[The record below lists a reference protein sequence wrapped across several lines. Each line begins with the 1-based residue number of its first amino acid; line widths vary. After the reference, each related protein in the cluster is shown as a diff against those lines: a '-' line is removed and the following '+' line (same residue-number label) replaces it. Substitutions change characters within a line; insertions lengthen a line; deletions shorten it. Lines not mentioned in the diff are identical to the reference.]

1 MFAFDRSIQDV
12 TGVEIVKGTRAF
24 RRFMVHRVNL
34 PDAAELRT
42 HPEVKELTGSK
53 SGIAVIDSE
62 RKVVQLP
69 PGSSAEVDFWVF
81 GADQIVV
88 THNNPQIAII
98 QRYPTLEAFLGAW
111 KIKRDCERELE
122 VPHGCILANLKT
134 HGGEERFIAR
144 CVELGVPAEEIILLD
159 QEVPATDRLM
169 RERKYGD
176 TAPVALRVSRL
187 EGMESVLFAL
197 KQSSV
202 FARPAAI
209 FYDPVGQETDTV
221 VWPFDPAVVSHMY
234 ALAPQIEFFLCCPS
248 RWGKRDEIEALGR
261 RLQMAGLKPP
271 IVMTDIDL
279 IGRWS
284 DQLGEWN
291 HVARVANG

>member
-1 MFAFDRSIQDV
+1 MFTFDPAIQDV
-12 TGVEIVKGTRAF
+12 TGVQIVSGTRAF
-24 RRFMVHRVNL
+24 QRFMVHRVNL
-34 PDAAELRT
+34 PDAATLKS

-88 THNNPQIAII
+88 THNNPQIALI
-98 QRYPTLEAFLGAW
+98 QKYPTLESFLAAW
-111 KIKRDCERELE
+111 KIKRDCERELN
-122 VPHGCILANLKT
+122 VQHGVILANLKT

-144 CVELGVPAEEIILLD
+144 CVELGVPAAEIVLLD
-159 QEVPATDRLM
+159 QEIPATDRLM
-169 RERKYGD
+169 RERKYGE

-197 KQSSV
+197 QQSEV
-202 FARPAAI
+202 FARPASI
-209 FYDPVGQETDTV
+209 FYDPVGQETDEV
-221 VWPFDPAVVSHMY
+221 VWPFDPAMVAKMY
-234 ALAPQIEFFLCCPS
+234 AICPQIEFVLCCPS
-248 RWGKRDEIEALGR
+248 RWGKREEIEALGR
-261 RLQMAGLKPP
+261 RLQLAGLKPP
-271 IVMTDIDL
+271 MIMTDIDL

-284 DQLGEWN
+284 EQLAQWSE
-291 HVARVANG
+291 APRVANS